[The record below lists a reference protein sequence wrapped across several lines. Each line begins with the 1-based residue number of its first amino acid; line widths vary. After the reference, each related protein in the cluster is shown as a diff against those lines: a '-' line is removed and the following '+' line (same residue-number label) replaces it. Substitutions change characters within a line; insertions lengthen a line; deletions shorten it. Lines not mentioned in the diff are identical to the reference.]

1 VNEVGF
7 VSDRMSC
14 IVLRGHW
21 CNIIVLNVRAPS
33 EEKSDGLKR
42 VFEKLE
48 RDFIHMNILF
58 EDFNANLWRGYF
70 QTDNW
75 NESLHE
81 DSNNNGV
88 RIVNFCQIKKFSRAE
103 TPINTRGHQMGRL
116 TV

>member
-1 VNEVGF
+1 
-7 VSDRMSC
+7 
-14 IVLRGHW
+14 
-21 CNIIVLNVRAPS
+21 LNVRAPS
-33 EEKSDGLKR
+33 EEKSDGLKT